1 MRVMNKT
8 YQFRMYPT
16 KKQETTLNEWLAL
29 CCQVYNAALQERR
42 DAYRMAGIS
51 LGFAHQCAELP
62 ACKDVCPELAQ
73 VNAQVLQNVVKRVD
87 LAFQAFF
94 RGGKT
99 GEKMGFPRFKSRMR
113 YHSLTFPQ
121 YAPSGKH
128 GSFSL
133 VHEGNHQGKLI
144 LSKIGHVKMVM
155 HRPIQGRPKTAI
167 VKRTPTGKWFVS
179 ICCEQVEPI
188 TLAPSEEQVGI
199 DVGLNSF
206 AYLSDGS
213 HIDNPHFFREEERA
227 LAKALRRR
235 DKEVKGSKE
244 RRKRN
249 RVVARIHERIGN
261 RRQNFIGQQVALL
274 VKRFGLIAVEALVVR
289 NLVKNPQLAKSI
301 SDVAW
306 SAFVTSLVAKAEETA
321 RQVVKV
327 PPAYTSQTCSCCG
340 HRKALPLSV
349 RVYECVVCGLVMD
362 RDHNASVNIL
372 AEACGRAGRVIPEAP
387 GTGTVGSRH
396 DCINSTRPECGGIV
410 TVGPTGFPY
419 KSTY

>member
-1 MRVMNKT
+1 
-8 YQFRMYPT
+8 
-16 KKQETTLNEWLAL
+16 
-29 CCQVYNAALQERR
+29 
-42 DAYRMAGIS
+42 
-51 LGFAHQCAELP
+51 
-62 ACKDVCPELAQ
+62 VCPELAQ

-87 LAFQAFF
+87 LAFHAFF

-99 GEKMGFPRFKSRMR
+99 GEQIGYPRFKSRSR

-133 VHEGNHQGKLI
+133 VHEGNHKGKLI

-155 HRPIQGRPKTAI
+155 HRPIQGTPKTAI
-167 VKRTPTGKWFVS
+167 VKRSPTGKWFVS

-213 HIDNPHFFREEERA
+213 HIDNPRFFREEETA
-227 LAKALRRR
+227 LARAQRRR
-235 DKEVKGSKE
+235 DKEAKGSKE

-261 RRQNFIGQQVALL
+261 RRQNFIGQHVALL

-306 SAFVTSLVAKAEETA
+306 SAFVTSLVAKAEEAA

-327 PPAYTSQTCSCCG
+327 PPAYTSQTCSRCG
-340 HRKALPLSV
+340 HRKAMPLSV

-372 AEACGRAGRVIPEAP
+372 AQACGRAGRVIPEAP

-396 DCINSTRPECGGIV
+396 DCINSTSPECGRIV